1 MRANAAVRVE
11 LGARDDVHVRE
22 LRSDVPLVL
31 RLTGRRPGGAAP
43 SAAPPPGTPATPPS
57 VTVHLVGAA
66 AGPLAGDDLR
76 LDISVGAGVRLVLRS
91 VAAMVALPGRG
102 AGDRPSRLT
111 VTAQVG
117 PGGELD
123 FQPEPTVVAAGA
135 DHAALTEITL
145 DPTARLWLREEI
157 LLGRFGESAGS
168 FHSMLRVD
176 ISPGAGV
183 EPRTGASTETEP
195 AVGTVLRGGTI
206 GLLRHELALGPD
218 TPGLHGPAQLGAARA
233 VGSLVVAGPEWAG
246 PGPES
251 VIVGRGSQ
259 PGQDD
264 HAGRGG
270 GEAALMPLAGPG
282 YLVTALAPDAV
293 SLRRL
298 LATAPGSHPS
308 GRRPAR

>member
-11 LGARDDVHVRE
+11 LGARDDVHIRE

-31 RLTGRRPGGAAP
+31 RLTGRAPATQATGAL
-43 SAAPPPGTPATPPS
+43 GTPPS
-57 VTVHLVGAA
+57 VTVHLVSAA

-91 VAAMVALPGRG
+91 VAAMIALPGRG
-102 AGDRPSRLT
+102 AGGRPSRLT

-123 FQPEPTVVAAGA
+123 FRPEPTVVAAGA

-157 LLGRFGESAGS
+157 LLGRFGEAAGS
-168 FHSMLRVD
+168 FHGTLRID
-176 ISPGAGV
+176 ISPATGV
-183 EPRTGASTETEP
+183 NPSTEASIETEP
-195 AVGTVLRGGTI
+195 TVGTGLRGGAL
-206 GLLRHELALGPD
+206 GLLRQDLVLGPD
-218 TPGLHGPAQLGAARA
+218 APGLHGPAQLGAARA

-251 VIVGRGSQ
+251 VVVGQRGQ
-259 PGQDD
+259 PGPDNQ
-264 HAGRGG
+264 AERGD

-282 YLVTALAPDAV
+282 YLVTALAADAV
-293 SLRRL
+293 TLRRL
-298 LATAPGSHPS
+298 LATTPGS
-308 GRRPAR
+308 RPPGPRSAR